1 MNQELELPYSSI
13 VEVRETASAAA
24 TNELL
29 CRGWVLVKTVEKL
42 GTDSK
47 GKQKTTI
54 AYVVGR
60 KRDQPVTDKSVTS
73 VEESSTMQ
81 SKFSRQPVSKAPH
94 FAETRESKL
103 NTAPDILSLQIDWR
117 QKRDMNPNF
126 YYAFTYGLDGELD
139 PVVSKVAEAIG
150 NCESGFLEQNGWRFS
165 VSKDG
170 KFLQRSRHST
180 VRAAPVSK

>member
-1 MNQELELPYSSI
+1 MELPYSSI

-29 CRGWVLVKTVEKL
+29 SRGWVLVKTIEKL
-42 GTDSK
+42 GRDSK

-60 KRDQPVTDKSVTS
+60 KRDQPTANKSVAS
-73 VEESSTMQ
+73 VEGCSSMQ
-81 SKFSRQPVSKAPH
+81 SKFSRQSASKASK
-94 FAETRESKL
+94 FAETCESK
-103 NTAPDILSLQIDWR
+103 NNAAPDILSLQIDWR

-150 NCESGFLEQNGWRFS
+150 QCESGFLEQNGWRFS

-180 VRAAPVSK
+180 VRAQVVSA